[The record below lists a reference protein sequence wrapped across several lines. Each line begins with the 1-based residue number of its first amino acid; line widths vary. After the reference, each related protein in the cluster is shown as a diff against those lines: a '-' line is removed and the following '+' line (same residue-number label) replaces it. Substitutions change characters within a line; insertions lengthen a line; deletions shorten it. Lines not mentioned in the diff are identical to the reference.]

1 MSQWFLYIIRAA
13 DDTLYTGI
21 TTDVARRFSEHEKGG
36 PQAAKYLRHRHP
48 LTLCYHTAIGDR
60 AQALRAEYRVKKLKR
75 PAKEALISQ
84 QPDEEALLAT
94 LTLTHE

>member
-1 MSQWFLYIIRAA
+1 MNPWFLYIVRTA

-36 PQAAKYLRHRHP
+36 PQAAKYLRHRQP
-48 LTLCYHTAIGDR
+48 LTLCYQTSIGDR

-75 PAKEALISQ
+75 QAKETLITQ
-84 QPDEEALLAT
+84 QLDEQALLAV
-94 LTLTHE
+94 LGSL

>member
-1 MSQWFLYIIRAA
+1 MNQWFLYIIRAA
-13 DDTLYTGI
+13 DDTLYTGV

-36 PQAAKYLRHRHP
+36 PQAAKYLRHRQP

-75 PAKEALISQ
+75 QAKEAMIVQ
-84 QPDEEALLAT
+84 QPDELTLLAT
-94 LTLTHE
+94 LALTQE